1 MLFNLFNL
9 SYVGEIF
16 CIESERTVSEFRK
29 DKETF
34 CVVFTYSV
42 KRANEISKFH
52 VAVVQ
57 RWLKNVQKSVMHVQ
71 SCCFANI
78 NLLLFCHSRCLYRLC
93 CLSTLL
99 LWSQKFATMVT
110 WRHASP
116 LYSSVICKEN
126 KAIREITTLKE
137 DGHKILWVFRIPLRN
152 FDHFSD
158 RRNYSHTL
166 EILGEGGGKVLPY
179 ISHICMCRPKGKGF
193 CALLVWKQV

>member
-42 KRANEISKFH
+42 KRAHEISKFH

-57 RWLKNVQKSVMHVQ
+57 RWLQNVQKSVMHVQ
-71 SCCFANI
+71 SCCFTFI
-78 NLLLFCHSRCLYRLC
+78 NLLLFCRSRCRRRRC
-93 CLSTLL
+93 CLSALL

-137 DGHKILWVFRIPLRN
+137 DGHKILRVFRIPLR
-152 FDHFSD
+152 DID
-158 RRNYSHTL
+158 L
-166 EILGEGGGKVLPY
+166 
-179 ISHICMCRPKGKGF
+179 
-193 CALLVWKQV
+193 Q